1 MNTSAAGPAQIA
13 RTHTTDGSLTTRAL
27 GRSVSWPA
35 YAFLAATAVYVAALL
50 LNGVAGMPMPPIVAT
65 RVVASLSVFAG
76 APALVWFV
84 VLIARSR
91 SSRHPVAARVALT
104 AVAVFAVVAIT
115 NRVLQLAIATQLIS
129 EPDLYVAPSPANFAE
144 MFAWD
149 FCLGVV
155 ALSLR
160 LLLTETAESSCRR
173 TFVVAGL
180 LLLGGELTFLLSV
193 ANLGGLA
200 VALTGMALSVAAW
213 VVALPAAVLWTTFAA
228 GHEDLAPTRPLPC

>member
-1 MNTSAAGPAQIA
+1 MNASVADPAQIA
-13 RTHTTDGSLTTRAL
+13 RTPATDGSPTPRAL
-27 GRSVSWPA
+27 GRSVSWAA
-35 YAFLAATAVYVAALL
+35 YAFLAATAVYVAALV

-65 RVVASLSVFAG
+65 RVLASLSVFAG

-84 VLIARSR
+84 VLIARRR
-91 SSRHPVAARVALT
+91 SSRHRVAARVALT

-115 NRVLQLAIATQLIS
+115 NRVLQLAIAAQLVS

-155 ALSLR
+155 AISLSLI
-160 LLLTETAESSCRR
+160 LTETAEASPRR
-173 TFVVAGL
+173 IFVIAGL
-180 LLLGGELTFLLSV
+180 LLLGGELTFLISV
-193 ANLGGLA
+193 ANLGGLPI
-200 VALTGMALSVAAW
+200 ALTGMAFSVAAW

-228 GHEDLAPTRPLPC
+228 RHEDLSLG